1 MMMRVAIDA
10 RTLGS
15 PKTGDRTYCLNL
27 LRGMAAVRPEGE
39 FLLYT
44 ERETGLPEELPPNFR
59 QVVLKAPQRGLWTPW
74 SLPRDLGRRGADL
87 LHVQYIIPPSAPCPI
102 ITTIHDISFRRHP
115 EWFPLKHRLL
125 LNFLIPMAARNA
137 AQVITGSEYSR
148 ADLIDAFDLP
158 PEKVTVTPYAA
169 DPIYRPIDREAA
181 KRAVSQRFG
190 LRGPFVLAVGVLQ
203 PRKNLPRLIRAFG
216 RIAKE
221 VPHALAL
228 VGKPGWA
235 HEELQQAATAS
246 GLGSRLK
253 FTGYVPDADLPFLY
267 NAADLFVYPSL
278 LEGFGFCA
286 LEAMACGTPVITSN
300 VTSLPEV
307 VGDAAL
313 MVEPTDGDALA
324 GAIRQALTDEPLRE
338 RLREAGFARAA
349 RFSWER
355 TAAETLDVYRK
366 VLEGRES
373 EGTTLSGSPG

>member
-1 MMMRVAIDA
+1 MRAAIDA

-27 LRGMAAVRPEGE
+27 LRGMAAVRPGGE

-44 ERETGLPEELPPNFR
+44 ERETGLPEGLPPNFQ
-59 QVVLKAPQRGLWTPW
+59 QVVLKAPQWGLWTPW
-74 SLPRDLGRRGADL
+74 SLPRDLGRRGAEL
-87 LHVQYIIPPSAPCPI
+87 LHVQYIVPPVAPCPI
-102 ITTIHDISFRRHP
+102 ITTIHDISFRRQP
-115 EWFPLKHRLL
+115 RWFPLKHRLL
-125 LNFLIPMAARNA
+125 LNLLIPMAVRNA
-137 AQVITGSEYSR
+137 AHVITGSEYSR
-148 ADLIDAFDLP
+148 ADLIAAYDLA

-169 DPIYRPIDREAA
+169 DPIYRPMDREAA

-216 RIAKE
+216 RLAKE

-267 NAADLFVYPSL
+267 NAAELFVYPSL

-286 LEAMACGTPVITSN
+286 LEAMACGTPVVTSN

-313 MVEPTDGDALA
+313 TVDPTDEEALA
-324 GAIRQALTDEPLRE
+324 AAIHRALTDEPLRE
-338 RLREAGFARAA
+338 RLREAGSARAA
-349 RFSWER
+349 LFSWER
-355 TAAETLDVYRK
+355 TAAETLAVYRK
-366 VLEGRES
+366 VIEEVGR
-373 EGTTLSGSPG
+373 

>member
-1 MMMRVAIDA
+1 MRVAIDA

-27 LRGMAAVRPEGE
+27 LRGLAAVQPEGE

-44 ERETGLPEELPPNFR
+44 DRQTGLPEGLPANFR
-59 QVVLKAPQRGLWTPW
+59 QVVLRAPQRGLWTPW
-74 SLPRDLGRRGADL
+74 SLPRDLGRRSADL
-87 LHVQYIIPPSAPCPI
+87 LHVQYIIPPFAPCPV

-125 LNFLIPMAARNA
+125 LNLLIPIAARSA
-137 AQVITGSEYSR
+137 AHVITGSEYTR
-148 ADLIDAFDLP
+148 ADLIDAYDLP

-169 DPIYRPIDREAA
+169 DPIYRPMDREEA

-203 PRKNLPRLIRAFG
+203 PRKNLSRLIRAFC

-235 HEELQQAATAS
+235 HESLHRAATAS
-246 GLGSRLK
+246 GLRSRLK

-267 NAADLFVYPSL
+267 NAAELFVYPSL

-286 LEAMACGTPVITSN
+286 LEAMACGTPVVTSS
-300 VTSLPEV
+300 VSSLPEV

-313 MVEPTDGDALA
+313 MIDPTDEEALA
-324 GAIRQALTDEPLRE
+324 VAIHRALTDEPLRE

-349 RFSWER
+349 QYSWER
-355 TAAETLDVYRK
+355 TAAETLAVYRK
-366 VLEGRES
+366 VVEEVGR
-373 EGTTLSGSPG
+373 